1 MTRRAGQAATPGD
14 VPVVFV
20 VDDDPAMRDSL
31 RWLIES
37 TGARVETYGDAQ
49 TFLAAIRPD
58 LPGVIILDVRMPG
71 MSGLD
76 LQAELLRRGIR
87 LPTIVITGHA
97 EVPMAVRA
105 VKAGALDFIEK
116 PFSDQ
121 LLLDRVRHGI
131 ALDRTDREART
142 RRAEIARRLGLLTHR
157 EHEVLDLVVAGK
169 ANKEIAAALRLSPK
183 TVEVHRAHVMEK
195 MQASSVAELVRFAL
209 AVQSVS
215 A

>member
-1 MTRRAGQAATPGD
+1 MRPAAQ
-14 VPVVFV
+14 PVVFV

-37 TGARVETYGDAQ
+37 TGLRVETYPDAQ
-49 TFLAAIRPD
+49 TFLDAVRSD
-58 LPGVIILDVRMPG
+58 MPGCLVLDVRMPG

-76 LQAELLRRGIR
+76 LQSELARRGIG
-87 LPTIVITGHA
+87 LPTIVVTGHA

-121 LLLDRVRHGI
+121 LLLDRVRQGI
-131 ALDRTDREART
+131 EMDRQEREARE
-142 RRAEIARRLGLLTHR
+142 RRGEAVRRLGLLTQR
-157 EHEVLDLVVAGK
+157 EREVLDLVVAGK
-169 ANKEIAAALRLSPK
+169 PNKEIAMVLRLSPK

-195 MQASSVAELVRFAL
+195 MQASSVAELVRL
-209 AVQSVS
+209 AILAQ
-215 A
+215 ATTR